1 MAAVKVGT
9 MKLRVRFEENNPTAT
24 AGGPGKLDNFTELLE
39 TWGFY
44 DEEAE
49 QGSRQN
55 DYGEI
60 VEANSAPLYVYHR
73 TALMNALNNEGVESI
88 RVIIDNRKFT
98 ISKWKRHQSLYMKF
112 YLNEMR

>member
-1 MAAVKVGT
+1 VAAVKVGT
-9 MKLRVRFEENNPTAT
+9 MRLRVRFEQNDPTAT

-44 DEEAE
+44 DEERE
-49 QGSRQN
+49 EGSRQN

-60 VEANSAPLYVYHR
+60 VEANSAPLYVYFR
-73 TALMNALNNEGVESI
+73 TALFNALNNEGVESI
-88 RVIIDNRKFT
+88 RVMIDNRKYT
-98 ISKWKRHQSLYMKF
+98 ISKWKRHKTLYMKF